1 MIIKTLKCGILEAPL
16 ITPFKTALRTV
27 EKIRDVIVILETDT
41 GAIGYGEA
49 PPTKAITGETEE
61 TLLADL
67 MGPIRKAVV
76 GKDLN
81 DLDRLFAALD
91 TCMEHHTSAK
101 AAVDIAVYD
110 LLGQAEK
117 KPVYQLFGGTR
128 SSIETDLTISVNDP
142 SVMASDAR
150 AAIAR
155 GFRTLKI
162 KVGIN
167 PSLDVERLIA
177 VRQAVGK
184 DIIIRADAN
193 QAWNAQQ
200 AVDLLQEI
208 QSHAINL
215 ELIEQPVK
223 AADLEGLAYVTAH
236 SPVPVVADESC
247 FSPEDA
253 RKIYQEHLADMVNI
267 KLMKC
272 GGLHNALKIVQYAK
286 EAGAQCMLGCMLEAK
301 VSVNAA
307 VQLACAEDCITK
319 IDLDGP
325 ALCSEDPVIGGS
337 VFAGPV
343 IHACKEPGFGIQELK
358 GLKIINL

>member
-1 MIIKTLKCGILEAPL
+1 MIIRTLKCGILEAPL

-67 MGPIRKAVV
+67 TGPIRQAVI
-76 GKDLN
+76 GKDTN
-81 DLDRLFAALD
+81 DLNTLFAALD
-91 TCMEHHTSAK
+91 TSMAHHTSAK
-101 AAVDIAVYD
+101 AAVDIAIYD
-110 LLGQAEK
+110 LLGQAEN
-117 KPVYQLFGGTR
+117 KPIYQMLGGTR
-128 SSIETDLTISVNDP
+128 STIETDLTISVNDP
-142 SVMASDAR
+142 EVMAEDAR
-150 AAIAR
+150 AAVAR
-155 GFRTLKI
+155 GFQTLKI

-167 PSLDVERLIA
+167 PSLDVERLLA

-193 QAWNAQQ
+193 QAWESHQ
-200 AVDLLQEI
+200 AVELLQEI
-208 QSHAINL
+208 ESHAIHL

-223 AADLEGLAYVTAH
+223 AADLAGLAYVTAH

-247 FSPEDA
+247 FSPDDA

-325 ALCSEDPVIGGS
+325 ALCREDPVIGGS

-343 IHACKEPGFGIQELK
+343 IHACKDPGFGIQELK
-358 GLKIINL
+358 GLQILDL